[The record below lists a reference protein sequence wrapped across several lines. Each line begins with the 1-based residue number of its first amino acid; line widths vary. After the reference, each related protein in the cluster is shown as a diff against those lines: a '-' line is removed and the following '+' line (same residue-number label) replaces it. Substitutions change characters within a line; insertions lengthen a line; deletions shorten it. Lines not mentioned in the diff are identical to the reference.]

1 MRQMVETKA
10 TPPEQR
16 GIRSVIR
23 NTVWGSLQS
32 DRDYRWFWSAHTAS
46 VYGSQITSVAL
57 PLVAVITLNA
67 SSEQMGL
74 LRAVQVL
81 PALLFGLVAGVL
93 VDQMRKRPLL
103 VGADLGRAGL
113 LALIP
118 LASAI
123 GILHLEVIYIVAFLT
138 GTLSV
143 LFDITRFSVL
153 PTIVKR
159 EQIAEGNAKLEAS
172 WSSAS
177 IVGPGIGGLLVQLL
191 TAPIAILVDAF
202 SFLVSAFFLQHLP
215 SESAPQ
221 PKTEERKRI
230 TSEIAD
236 GLRFVGRNA
245 FLRPI
250 AVSMSLFLIG
260 MGAFGSV
267 YILYL
272 SRELELSPTAIGI
285 VLAFSG
291 PGFLLGALI
300 TNWVPEKF
308 GLGRTLIIS
317 QAMGGIAFT
326 GIALVSGPKALVI
339 AVICAFNLINGV
351 FAQVSAVN
359 QLTLRHHITPRNLMG
374 RTNATMRFISWAGA
388 PLAAIGGGVLGQQ
401 VGLHWALIFGGGTM
415 LVAVIP
421 LIYSPIRTLRSY
433 DELSPEPA

>member
-1 MRQMVETKA
+1 MTETEA

-16 GIRSVIR
+16 TARSVIR

-46 VYGSQITSVAL
+46 VYGSQITTVAL
-57 PLVAVITLNA
+57 PLVAVITLDA

-74 LRAVQVL
+74 LRAIQVL
-81 PALLFGLVAGVL
+81 PALLFGLIAGVL
-93 VDQMRKRPLL
+93 VDQVRKRPLL

-123 GILHLEVIYIVAFLT
+123 GILHLEVIYVVAFLT
-138 GTLSV
+138 GALSV

-153 PTIVKR
+153 PTILKR

-177 IVGPGIGGLLVQLL
+177 IVGPGIGGILVQIL

-215 SESAPQ
+215 SEPAPQ
-221 PKTEERKRI
+221 PKTGDRRRI

-250 AVSMSLFLIG
+250 AFSMSLFLIG

-272 SRELELSPTAIGI
+272 SRELGLSPTAIGV

-291 PGFLLGALI
+291 PGFLLGAFI
-300 TNWVPEKF
+300 TSWVPEKF
-308 GLGRTLIIS
+308 GLGPALIVS
-317 QAMGGIAFT
+317 QAIGGIAFS

-339 AVICAFNLINGV
+339 VAICTFNLINGV

-359 QLTLRHHITPRNLMG
+359 QLTLRQHITPRHLMG

-388 PLAAIGGGVLGQQ
+388 PIAAIGGGVLGQH
-401 VGLHWALIFGGGTM
+401 VGLRWALIIGGGMM
-415 LVAVIP
+415 LIAVIP
-421 LIYSPIRTLRSY
+421 LIFSPIRSLRRY
-433 DELSPEPA
+433 DELPPEPD